1 MHTQGRRHMQGRQ
14 VLITGA
20 ASAMGRAGALVFA
33 REGARLALVDIDG
46 PGVEA
51 LSREIRDQGG
61 HAVAIQRDLSDP
73 AGVRGLVAE
82 AAGSL
87 GGLNV
92 LWNHAGINGPALESL
107 DLASY
112 DTMMAINLTAT
123 VLTCGEA
130 LPRIRAAGGGAIL
143 LTSSVAGL
151 VGSIQNPLYSATRS
165 ALVGLAK
172 SLAIRY
178 APDGI
183 RVNAICPGPVS
194 SPMLRALI
202 DGEHGRE
209 IGARLLASIPM
220 GRLGRP
226 EEIAEA
232 ALWLASDAASFVTGV
247 ALPVDGGVTAR

>member
-1 MHTQGRRHMQGRQ
+1 MHMQGRG

-20 ASAMGRAGALVFA
+20 ASGMGRAGALAFA
-33 REGARLALVDIDG
+33 RDGARLALVDVDG

-51 LSREIRDQGG
+51 LAAGIRDQGG
-61 HAVAIQRDLSDP
+61 RAVAIQRDLSDA

-82 AAGSL
+82 AAEAL
-87 GGLNV
+87 GGLTV
-92 LWNHAGINGPALESL
+92 LWNHAGINGPAFEPL
-107 DLASY
+107 DLAGY
-112 DTMMAINLTAT
+112 DTMMATNLTAT

-130 LPRIRAAGGGAIL
+130 VPLMRAAGGGVIL

-151 VGSIQNPLYSATRS
+151 VGSIQNPLYSASKS

-183 RVNAICPGPVS
+183 RVNAICPGPVD
-194 SPMLRALI
+194 SPMLQALI
-202 DGEHGRE
+202 SGPHSGD

-226 EEIAEA
+226 QEIAEA
-232 ALWLASDAASFVTGV
+232 ALWLASDRASFITGV